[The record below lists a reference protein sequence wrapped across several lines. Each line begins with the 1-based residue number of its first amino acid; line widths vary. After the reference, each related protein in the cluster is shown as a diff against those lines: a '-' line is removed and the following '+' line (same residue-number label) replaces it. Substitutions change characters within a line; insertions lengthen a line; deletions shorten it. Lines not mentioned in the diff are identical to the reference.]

1 MLKKIPKKFCQFLLV
16 FGKGLIVMFRLSVL
30 GILLVFLFL
39 VPIAFAAPSAEILM
53 EKTTYGYGEKLVYT
67 IQVSEVTGD
76 IAIVH
81 IRDESGKGSSA
92 IPIPVTELKTEVP
105 SLYPFEK
112 EIFPEG
118 KYFIDLEYSGSSFT
132 AEFNLVDM
140 GNIVIPF
147 QIKQMAYNWINN
159 QVSAGIFIDSIQ
171 KTVDK
176 EIIDIP
182 HELDR
187 NNLGDINIPNW
198 VKTVTVWWLQEKVN
212 DETFANSFQYL
223 IDEKIIKI

>member
-118 KYFIDLEYSGSSFT
+118 KYFIDLEYSGAT
-132 AEFNLVDM
+132 QTLEFNIVDL

-147 QIKQMAYNWINN
+147 HTKQIAYSWINN
-159 QVSAGIFIDSIQ
+159 QVSGGILIDSIQ

-176 EIIDIP
+176 EIINIP
-182 HELDR
+182 HEIDR
-187 NNLGDINIPNW
+187 EHIGEIYIPEW
-198 VKTVTVWWLQEKVN
+198 IQIITVWWLEEKIS
-212 DETFANSFQYL
+212 DETFANFFQYL
-223 IDEKIIKI
+223 IDEKIIRI

>member
-112 EIFPEG
+112 EIFPDGWRQHLALAPGFPERP
-118 KYFIDLEYSGSSFT
+118 S
-132 AEFNLVDM
+132 
-140 GNIVIPF
+140 
-147 QIKQMAYNWINN
+147 QR
-159 QVSAGIFIDSIQ
+159 VSQGQNMVAHDHFRGHQFGF
-171 KTVDK
+171 
-176 EIIDIP
+176 P
-182 HELDR
+182 
-187 NNLGDINIPNW
+187 P
-198 VKTVTVWWLQEKVN
+198 
-212 DETFANSFQYL
+212 
-223 IDEKIIKI
+223 

>member
-1 MLKKIPKKFCQFLLV
+1 
-16 FGKGLIVMFRLSVL
+16 MFRLSVF
-30 GILLVFLFL
+30 GILTIFIFLI
-39 VPIAFAAPSAEILM
+39 PIAYAAPSAEILM

-76 IAIVH
+76 MAIVH

-105 SLYPFEK
+105 SPYPFEK

-118 KYFIDLEYSGSSFT
+118 KYFIDLEYAGSSYT

-140 GNIVIPF
+140 GNVVIPF
-147 QIKQMAYNWINN
+147 QAKQIAYNWINN
-159 QVSAGIFIDSIQ
+159 QVSGGYFIDSIQ

-176 EIIDIP
+176 DIIDIP
-182 HELDR
+182 YEIDQDHLS
-187 NNLGDINIPNW
+187 DINIPNW
-198 VKTVTVWWLQEKVN
+198 VKTITVWWLQEKIN